1 MNVLYFDERELYS
14 PGLDDMLN
22 DPENTTE
29 SVSISKTQLLQGKQ
43 ITVYVAP
50 KDSPADKHAV
60 SIGVE

>member
-50 KDSPADKHAV
+50 
-60 SIGVE
+60 